1 VGLLPRR
8 MGSHFQ
14 LDGSPTLACRA
25 NEVWVS
31 EPARESTKFNALWK
45 EGPGLSARCPAAQ
58 CVEAHVLEG
67 GDVWFGLADERRFGK
82 GWACHGFSYGGNLS
96 DGGALLRSQF
106 GPRLE
111 AGSVVAL
118 RSEVLDG
125 ALHVHVRVNGEGLGK
140 AFQVALP
147 PDVGP
152 LFPLVSFSTGPA
164 RVRLVRASCP
174 PLESFL
180 RGGGASA
187 ARASPGGD
195 WALPAAALLPP
206 AAAAPLRDVV
216 FSVDARRWA
225 LSARVANTMSVQLGA
240 AAPHAGSGQVLT
252 TKMMPPPELQQL
264 ESSVLHLL
272 QQVQGISLA
281 DGGHALELQS
291 TAGTKRLRAVDKV
304 FTPVSADEINWM
316 RR

>member
-1 VGLLPRR
+1 
-8 MGSHFQ
+8 MGSHFR
-14 LDGSPTLACRA
+14 LDGSASLACNA

-45 EGPGLSARCPAAQ
+45 EGLGLSARCPAAQ
-58 CVEAHVLEG
+58 CVEAHVVEG
-67 GDVWFGLADERRFGK
+67 GEVWFGLADERHFGK

-118 RSEVLDG
+118 RSEVADG
-125 ALHVHVRVNGEGLGK
+125 VLHVHVRVNGVGLGK

-152 LFPLVSFSTGPA
+152 LFHLVSFSTGPA
-164 RVRLVRASCP
+164 RVRVVRTSCP
-174 PLESFL
+174 PIESFL

-187 ARASPGGD
+187 ARATPAGD
-195 WALPAAALLPP
+195 WALATAALLPP
-206 AAAAPLRDVV
+206 AAAAPLSDVV

-240 AAPHAGSGQVLT
+240 AAPHAGTGQVAT

-264 ESSVLHLL
+264 ESSVLTLL
-272 QQVQGISLA
+272 QHVQGISLA
-281 DGGHALELQS
+281 DGGQALDLQCA
-291 TAGTKRLRAVDKV
+291 AGTKRLRAVDKT
-304 FTPVSADEINWM
+304 FSPVLADEINWM